1 MTKSSS
7 GWLRA
12 GWTALHYC
20 AGYGFAELVEPLI
33 DRGAAINAPDDEGK
47 TPLEVAIES
56 AQQEVADLLL
66 NRGARG

>member
-1 MTKSSS
+1 
-7 GWLRA
+7 
-12 GWTALHYC
+12 LHYC

-33 DRGAAINAPDDEGK
+33 DRGADINARDDEGK

-66 NRGARG
+66 NRGAKG